1 MLKQCLMTQLA
12 INSQKVSVTNG
23 EFELK
28 ELHPYPKN
36 SKKHPESQVKA
47 LIAAIK
53 QFGFTQPIIIDE
65 NKTILA
71 GHGRYEAA
79 TRLGLEKA
87 PTRQVR
93 GLTEQEKKAYVI
105 ADNKIS
111 EQSEWDQNN
120 LFDELA
126 GLTDLSDFDSEIANL
141 LDQNTFALY
150 KIEQKPIAELKP
162 HPKNYKNHP
171 ADQIEHLKK
180 SITDNGIYRNVIT
193 AKDGTILAGH
203 GVVKAATELGLTS
216 VPVLHL
222 QISSSSIQA
231 TKLLTADNEVSH
243 LGEVDDRALSN
254 ILKEIMEKDDLLGT
268 GYDDKML
275 ANLLF
280 VTRPA
285 SEIKS
290 TDHAAEWVGMP
301 EYEQDPN
308 EPKRLIVS
316 FDSYDDKKQFCEL
329 IDLPFLEKEKESTW
343 FPFKERRDLKSIS
356 FEVEAD
362 DY

>member
-1 MLKQCLMTQLA
+1 MTQLA
-12 INSQKVSVTNG
+12 FNSQKVSVTNG
-23 EFELK
+23 EFDLK

-65 NKTILA
+65 NRTILA

-79 TRLGLEKA
+79 TKLGLEKA
-87 PTRQVR
+87 PTRQVI

-111 EQSEWDQNN
+111 EQSEWDQDK
-120 LFDELA
+120 LFDELSS
-126 GLTDLSDFDSEIANL
+126 LSNLDDFDLEIANL
-141 LDQNTFALY
+141 LDQDTFSIY
-150 KIEQKPIAELKP
+150 KIEQKPISDLKP

-171 ADQIEHLKK
+171 ADQVEHLKK
-180 SITDNGIYRNVIT
+180 SISDNGIYRNVIT

-216 VPVLHL
+216 VPVVRL

-268 GYDDKML
+268 GYDDQML

-285 SEIKS
+285 SEIKD
-290 TDHAAEWVGMP
+290 TDHAKEWVGMP
-301 EYEQDPN
+301 EYERDTG
-308 EPKRLIVS
+308 EPKKLIIS
-316 FDSYDDKKQFCEL
+316 FESYDDKKQFCEL
-329 IDLPFLEKEKESTW
+329 INLPFAEKEKESTW
-343 FPFKERRDLKSIS
+343 FPFKERTDMQSIA
-356 FEVEAD
+356 FEEEE
-362 DY
+362 

>member
-1 MLKQCLMTQLA
+1 MTQLA
-12 INSQKVSVTNG
+12 FNSQKVSVTNG
-23 EFELK
+23 EFDLK

-65 NKTILA
+65 NRTILA

-79 TRLGLEKA
+79 KKLGLEKA
-87 PTRQVR
+87 PTRQVI

-111 EQSEWDQNN
+111 EQSEWDQDK
-120 LFDELA
+120 LFDELSS
-126 GLTDLSDFDSEIANL
+126 LSNLDDFDLEIANL
-141 LDQNTFALY
+141 LDQDTFSIY
-150 KIEQKPIAELKP
+150 KIEQKPISDLKP

-180 SITDNGIYRNVIT
+180 SIADNGIYRNVIT

-216 VPVLHL
+216 VPVLRL

-268 GYDDKML
+268 GYDDQML

-285 SEIKS
+285 SEIKD
-290 TDHAAEWVGMP
+290 TDHAKEWVGMP
-301 EYEQDPN
+301 EYERDTG
-308 EPKRLIVS
+308 EPKKLIVS
-316 FDSYDDKKQFCEL
+316 FESYDDKKQFCEL
-329 IDLPFLEKEKESTW
+329 INLPFIEKEKESTW
-343 FPFKERRDLKSIS
+343 FPFKERTDMQSIA
-356 FEVEAD
+356 FEEEE
-362 DY
+362 